1 MLVQI
6 YIDDQEKFTEALNII
21 ENEIRNI
28 RDKVDILKTY
38 GPKILK
44 NSSKQ
49 QEVRIKYVQTNKV
62 TGSES

>member
-1 MLVQI
+1 VQI